1 MFVDN
6 VEIRVQAGNGGSGQ
20 ASFRREKFLPF
31 GGPDGGDGGRGGD
44 IYLLADNDMEDLASF
59 KHRTLYKAQNG
70 GRGGKNRMHGLNA
83 EDLVLKVPAGTI
95 VYVRE
100 GVGELMIADLQ
111 QKGKK
116 VLLAKGGK
124 GGKGNVHYATAT
136 RKAPTIFQ
144 PGEEGEQHDIILK
157 VRLLTDACLIGYPN
171 SGKSSLIAAISA
183 ARPEVADYPFTT
195 KEPVLGIVDDGE
207 RKYVWSEMPAII
219 GGAQEGKGLGN
230 RFLVHAE
237 KAAVMLY
244 LLDATSPDIAGEFTN
259 LKKEAMLFDQKLAE
273 KQSLI
278 AVNKIDEIE
287 DPSALDSIKAELAN
301 VGWPVLM
308 VSAVERQG
316 LEELVR
322 FVHELINEER
332 LKTAEEDAPEVIFRP
347 KPVGR

>member
-6 VEIRVQAGNGGSGQ
+6 VEIRVKAGNGGSGQ

-31 GGPDGGDGGRGGD
+31 GGPDGGDGGKGGD

-83 EDLVLKVPAGTI
+83 EDMVLKVPAGTI
-95 VYVRE
+95 IYVKE
-100 GVGELMIADLQ
+100 GGRELMIADLQ

-116 VLLAKGGK
+116 TLLAKGGK

-144 PGEEGEQHDIILK
+144 PGEEGEQRDIILK
-157 VRLLTDACLIGYPN
+157 VRLLTDACIIGYPN

-195 KEPVLGIVDDGE
+195 KAPVLGIVDDGG
-207 RKYVWSEMPAII
+207 RKYVWAEMPAII

-230 RFLVHAE
+230 MFLVHAE
-237 KAAVMLY
+237 KAAVLLY
-244 LLDATSPDIAGEFTN
+244 LLDASSPGLSGEFMN
-259 LKKEAMLFDQKLAE
+259 LKKEVVLFDPKLRE
-273 KQSLI
+273 KKSLI
-278 AVNKIDEIE
+278 AVNKIDAIE
-287 DPSALDSIKAELAN
+287 DPAALDSIKAELAGA
-301 VGWPVLM
+301 GWPVLM

-316 LEELVR
+316 LGELVSS
-322 FVHELINEER
+322 VHELISEER
-332 LKTAEEDAPEVIFRP
+332 LKPAEEDAPEVIFRP
-347 KPVGR
+347 KPVDR